1 MALAKVC
8 KSWDSERAE
17 SDDICLP
24 AAATCIP
31 SDLMRVCVGQR
42 RTRKT
47 SGLWTL
53 DAIDLQQFGSDLHS
67 RSAMQRLVRLPNMAL
82 SGLSAAP
89 SHS

>member
-17 SDDICLP
+17 SNDICFS
-24 AAATCIP
+24 AAANCIP

-42 RTRKT
+42 RTKKT

-53 DAIDLQQFGSDLHS
+53 DAIDRRQY
-67 RSAMQRLVRLPNMAL
+67 LVPICTV
-82 SGLSAAP
+82 AAP
-89 SHS
+89 CAIAKYGA